1 MSRIN
6 NSSMSPGA
14 SPGGGGKS
22 GGKGGGYTGS
32 VGSCGY
38 GQMLADQRP
47 RFDNQIKK
55 RKKKKKHDQ

>member
-1 MSRIN
+1 MT
-6 NSSMSPGA
+6 PGA

-38 GQMLADQRP
+38 GQFMADQRP
-47 RFDNQIKK
+47 AYDNGVRK

>member
-1 MSRIN
+1 
-6 NSSMSPGA
+6 MSPAA

-38 GQMLADQRP
+38 GQFMADQRP